1 MNEKIFLEKLKML
14 EKLNCIIAVDISNF
28 DKVFLQ
34 KVLNIK
40 YPIDNQ
46 DRYMVYN
53 TKVGIDNISFAKSLY
68 NESLVEYIIKLK
80 GDK

>member
-1 MNEKIFLEKLKML
+1 MNEKIFLEKLEKL
-14 EKLNCIIAVDISNF
+14 EKLNCIIAIDISNF

-40 YPIDNQ
+40 YTIDNQ

-53 TKVGIDNISFAKSLY
+53 TKFDIDNISFAKSLY
-68 NESLVEYIIKLK
+68 NEPLVEYVIKL
-80 GDK
+80 

>member
-1 MNEKIFLEKLKML
+1 MNKEIFLEKLKKL
-14 EKLNCIIAVDISNF
+14 EKLESIVAIDISNL

-40 YPIDNQ
+40 YSIDNQ
-46 DRYMVYN
+46 DRYMIYN
-53 TKVGIDNISFAKSLY
+53 TKFGIDNVVFTKSLF
-68 NESLVEYIIKLK
+68 NELLIDYVIKLK